1 MKFNR
6 LCLLLLI
13 STVFQTTRADIR
25 DALAPLSTPA
35 EALTEQLHTVTVS
48 TTSLNQSLLFY
59 RDGMGLSVEGPI
71 ELPHQLRKQQRRL
84 WQIPEDIDWQLYI
97 LSRPDVPEA
106 AQIRLLVLN
115 KPTPSIHQS
124 WNALEL
130 GPFSMGFPNTNQI
143 AQDKH
148 LRTLGFGAL
157 NVIEKYQVPRTDGS
171 QYDIHETIFNGPDFV
186 HGVGIYRGNG
196 MTQLGPVSTKTGKGG
211 PAYSAQVVADSD
223 KVLNFY
229 INVLGMELRSDRI
242 WKSAGSDGA
251 LNVPDGTVFRF
262 SIVYAKG
269 SRSGHLLFVDYKN
282 RDAIDPGIAPRL
294 PNRGIGMWSFPVTDL
309 NQVLNNARRAGIEI
323 TANPTHIN
331 SPALGNV
338 KAATMLAPNGFMVEL
353 FETTQL
359 HSQAP

>member
-1 MKFNR
+1 
-6 LCLLLLI
+6 
-13 STVFQTTRADIR
+13 
-25 DALAPLSTPA
+25 
-35 EALTEQLHTVTVS
+35 
-48 TTSLNQSLLFY
+48 
-59 RDGMGLSVEGPI
+59 
-71 ELPHQLRKQQRRL
+71 
-84 WQIPEDIDWQLYI
+84 
-97 LSRPDVPEA
+97 
-106 AQIRLLVLN
+106 
-115 KPTPSIHQS
+115 
-124 WNALEL
+124 
-130 GPFSMGFPNTNQI
+130 
-143 AQDKH
+143 
-148 LRTLGFGAL
+148 
-157 NVIEKYQVPRTDGS
+157 
-171 QYDIHETIFNGPDFV
+171 
-186 HGVGIYRGNG
+186 
-196 MTQLGPVSTKTGKGG
+196 
-211 PAYSAQVVADSD
+211 
-223 KVLNFY
+223 
-229 INVLGMELRSDRI
+229 MELRSDRI